1 MQRYLG
7 HFTIY
12 FLRHNMG
19 GAQTR
24 CLWYYS
30 RNSVMSH
37 IFYNKKQAG
46 NLLILFAQEHMGK
59 NSDQVIR
66 SQQLLMKSIA
76 CILSFAVSM
85 QSGPQLSRHR
95 LLATQPCREQVTAT
109 PRWPGGRTSEQWPEQ
124 CHTDVCRGLNAA
136 VNHPVLVSEN
146 FLSIPRNRNQLWS
159 LQQKED
165 LL

>member
-1 MQRYLG
+1 MERYLG

-12 FLRHNMG
+12 FLCHNVG
-19 GAQTR
+19 GTQTK
-24 CLWYYS
+24 CWWYYS
-30 RNSVMSH
+30 LNSVMSDV
-37 IFYNKKQAG
+37 FNSKKQAG

-66 SQQLLMKSIA
+66 SQQLLMKNIA

-85 QSGPQLSRHR
+85 QCGPQLSRHR

-109 PRWPGGRTSEQWPEQ
+109 PRWPGGRTSEQQPEQ
-124 CHTDVCRGLNAA
+124 CYTDVHRGLNAA
-136 VNHPVLVSEN
+136 VNHRVLVSEN
-146 FLSIPRNRNQLWS
+146 FLSIPRNGNQLWS